1 MEQSGSVATTTA
13 CNLSGGQFGPLFWEP
28 EYTTVWSF
36 PQRGDWATHNAGYR
50 GNFAPQVARN
60 IIEMYTEKG
69 ERILDPMVGAGTT
82 LIEAKLLARN
92 ALGMDINPEAIELTK
107 AALRFRHRPASEQ
120 EVKVGDARDLSFLE
134 DDSFDLVLTHPP
146 YMNIIKYSEGKIAGD
161 LSNIGSLPKFCD
173 EMEKIAGELW
183 RVLRQ
188 DKYCAIL
195 IGDTRKGKH
204 FVPLA
209 YNVMQRFLKVGF
221 VLKEDIIKVQH
232 HCTMTERWRKKAQ
245 EDKFYL
251 IMHEHL
257 FVFRKP
263 KRGEELSRIRWS
275 GLIDY

>member
-1 MEQSGSVATTTA
+1 VEQSGSVATTA
-13 CNLSGGQFGPLFWEP
+13 ASNLSAGQFGPLFWEP

-60 IIEMYTEKG
+60 VIEMYTEKG
-69 ERILDPMVGAGTT
+69 DRILDPMVGAGTT

-107 AALRFRHRPASEQ
+107 AGLRFRHRPASEQ
-120 EVKVGDARDLSFLE
+120 QVKVGDARDLSFLE

-173 EMEKIAGELW
+173 EIEKIAEELL

-257 FVFRKP
+257 FVFRKA
-263 KRGEELSRIRWS
+263 KRGEKLSRLRWS
-275 GLIDY
+275 RSID